1 MKLDSR
7 FRGNDMVMAKKKKKI
22 IEANPKA
29 GKSTPSTQKHLPIAE
44 IKNDTA
50 ILKDGTLRAVLL
62 VSSINFFL
70 KSEDEQ
76 NAIVQTYMQFLN
88 SIDFPLQIVI
98 QSRKYDISPY
108 IAHLGE
114 LEAQQTNDLLKMQM
128 ADYRQFVAELVQL
141 GDIMDKKFYVVVPY
155 DPMTDTRR
163 GFFRQLMSVFTAAGE
178 ITLRRETFLKRK
190 HILDQRVDAVMSGLV
205 SMSLN
210 AVRLDTQSLIELYYM
225 TYNPATAGYQK
236 MAPAE
241 QLMLETEEEAT
252 A

>member
-1 MKLDSR
+1 
-7 FRGNDMVMAKKKKKI
+7 MAKKKQKVT
-22 IEANPKA
+22 EPNPKA
-29 GKSTPSTQKHLPIAE
+29 GKGTASTQKHLPIAE
-44 IKNDTA
+44 IKQDTV

-88 SIDFPLQIVI
+88 SIDYPLQIVI
-98 QSRKYDISPY
+98 QSRKYDISGY

-128 ADYRQFVAELVQL
+128 ADYRQFVGELVGL

-155 DPMTDTRR
+155 DPTTDTRR
-163 GFFRQLMSVFTAAGE
+163 GFFRQMMSVFTAAGE
-178 ITLRRETFLKRK
+178 IALRKEAFLKRK
-190 HILDQRVDAVMSGLV
+190 HILDQRVDAVMSGLL

-210 AVRLDTQSLIELYYM
+210 AVRIDTQSLIELYYQ
-225 TYNPATAGYQK
+225 TYNPETAGFQRMTQTEK
-236 MAPAE
+236 
-241 QLMLETEEEAT
+241 LMIEDEREEAT
-252 A
+252 

>member
-1 MKLDSR
+1 M
-7 FRGNDMVMAKKKKKI
+7 NDIAMAKKKKKTA
-22 IEANPKA
+22 EPNPKA
-29 GKSTPSTQKHLPIAE
+29 GKNTPSTQKHLPIAE

-62 VSSINFFL
+62 VSSTNFFL

-98 QSRKYDISPY
+98 QSRKYDISSY

-128 ADYRQFVAELVQL
+128 TDYRQFVTELVQL

-155 DPMTDTRR
+155 DPTTDTRR

-178 ITLRRETFLKRK
+178 ITLRKETFLKRK
-190 HILDQRVDAVMSGLV
+190 HILDQRVDAVLSGLV

-210 AVRLDTQSLIELYYM
+210 AVRLDTQSIIELYYT
-225 TYNPATAGYQK
+225 TYNPETSSHQK
-236 MAPAE
+236 MTSTE
-241 QLMLETEEEAT
+241 QLMLETEEEVT
-252 A
+252 G